1 MTRIA
6 QVDEHPMERP
16 RRAPSRGWRA
26 LRYACVTG
34 VIGAA
39 TVVIAAQT
47 GGVHWSWRAVSWVVF
62 GFAFGAVFGPLF
74 ALARDD
80 GRDEVAPHPVHGQS
94 DTSTEGAQAHDLRRA
109 AGPPDPPAI

>member
-1 MTRIA
+1 
-6 QVDEHPMERP
+6 MERP

-47 GGVHWSWRAVSWVVF
+47 GGVHWSLRALSWVVF

-80 GRDEVAPHPVHGQS
+80 GRDEVIAQAQHPVHGQA

-109 AGPPDPPAI
+109 ADRPDSPAS